1 MNKNFQLLLKKRLGM
16 KFDEIQ
22 QNEADKNYVSR
33 EKFEQFKRNI
43 RKEAELDLLIKDEEV
58 SEMALVVT
66 EAIYKFL
73 RRN

>member
-1 MNKNFQLLLKKRLGM
+1 MKKRLGM

>member
-1 MNKNFQLLLKKRLGM
+1 LKKRLGM

>member
-1 MNKNFQLLLKKRLGM
+1 M